1 MGLASGLCLFI
12 EAECAALIRLQVIT
26 LSEQVLALDLACA
39 VGAFVSLP
47 IAFLF
52 SHLFL
57 QFPPPPPPFCP
68 TATPT
73 HVPEAGGAGTLAR
86 AAWQSFYFVRV
97 WILFSWHSNTYAPPF
112 SPASGRVG
120 TGLVIKYAGYQCQWC
135 QKSTPAAKVARKQ
148 EGGREKGRKQAPCVA
163 GTGLVVVC
171 PSPCHPRTLR
181 TFCEHPFLPFCL
193 TSPTLKL
200 DFAVFS
206 CASVRAKLF
215 KDAAL
220 TGYVPRSQPVSMPL
234 RVSLLAP
241 PSPPSLP
248 LALLPLW
255 KWCNVLSSVLESS
268 FCLFVAS
275 GVFRLP
281 TA

>member
-12 EAECAALIRLQVIT
+12 KAECAALIRLQVIT

-57 QFPPPPPPFCP
+57 QLPPTPPPFCP

-73 HVPEAGGAGTLAR
+73 HVPEATAAGGAGTLAR

-135 QKSTPAAKVARKQ
+135 QKSTPAAKVARK
-148 EGGREKGRKQAPCVA
+148 EEVGKEKGRKEGPCVA

-171 PSPCHPRTLR
+171 PSPLPPSHVEDILLAFP
-181 TFCEHPFLPFCL
+181 PFLPHFAHIEVGFC
-193 TSPTLKL
+193 
-200 DFAVFS
+200 
-206 CASVRAKLF
+206 
-215 KDAAL
+215 
-220 TGYVPRSQPVSMPL
+220 
-234 RVSLLAP
+234 SL
-241 PSPPSLP
+241 
-248 LALLPLW
+248 
-255 KWCNVLSSVLESS
+255 
-268 FCLFVAS
+268 
-275 GVFRLP
+275 
-281 TA
+281 